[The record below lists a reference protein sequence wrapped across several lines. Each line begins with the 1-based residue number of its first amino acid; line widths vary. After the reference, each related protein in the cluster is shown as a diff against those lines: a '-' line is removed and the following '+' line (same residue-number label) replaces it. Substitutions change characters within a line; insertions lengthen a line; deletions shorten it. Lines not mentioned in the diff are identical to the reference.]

1 MKDLILHIYDF
12 LSARKGW
19 AAAIAVL
26 LTGLALLSALRL
38 DLQEDISA
46 FLPKSEESKLYS
58 EVYSRLG
65 EDHIAVIFS
74 GAGTDVLM
82 DAMDAFASGWKE
94 ADTEGLVPE
103 MDSRSAGADVSAVLG
118 FVSSN
123 WPYFLLEE
131 DYPRMDSLLSS
142 PGFIRERLQEDRLAL
157 IGDPSGLRA
166 RYMRTDPLGLFSP
179 VMERLGELNPAGS
192 AARIEDGYLFTPDGT
207 SGIILFD
214 SPFGA
219 SESGRNARLSEL
231 VDNVKGT
238 VTDAFPEVSVIS
250 TGAPVVSAGN
260 AGRIR
265 KDALTALCLAAIL
278 ICVVLWLSYRRLTDV
293 VWILLSIAAGV
304 LFSLGLIGL
313 FHSSISVIVL
323 GIGSMI
329 AGIAVN
335 YPLHYVDHLK
345 YQSDKR
351 KALAEQVNPLLVG
364 NITTVGAFASLML
377 LKADALR
384 EFGFIGAMTLVGT
397 ILFVLV
403 FLPLFI
409 PAAKGPRKAVKLDW
423 DRHIKLGKR
432 GRRLLFAAFCALT
445 LVFAILG
452 RKIGFDADM
461 HRLNYMSREQEE
473 GFATLS
479 SLQEG
484 GSETIYLV
492 QESADAPFLPSA
504 SGQKE
509 RLERWEA
516 FTASHA
522 GLPEQLSAA
531 AASIGFKADAFEPF
545 LNSWKASWPI
555 ADASYFD
562 PVVTTAAK
570 AAYFPVE
577 DGVQIVKRIAV
588 SPANLEQAK
597 ADIREKLPSGA
608 FCFSSSDLNASLVR
622 ALSED
627 FDTVGWLCSLI
638 VFFFLCFSFRSLE
651 LSLVSFLPLAV
662 GWIWILGGMSLA
674 GLSFNIVNIIL
685 ASFIF
690 GQGDDYSIFIT
701 EGLIYER
708 ATGKKILHSY
718 KNAVS
723 LSALIM
729 FIGIGAL
736 AIAKHP
742 AMRSLGLLTIVGMI
756 CVVLLSYYLPPLVF
770 GWLTRRRDGS
780 ERAVPLTIGRAL
792 GTLYIGGMMVVS
804 MTILSIW
811 AFLYFLPGKSER
823 RQEKFHRL
831 IQKVASLAIRLI
843 PASHFRMVNPHGED
857 FSKPAIY
864 ICNHQSHFDVLAL
877 LALQPKLIFMTNDW
891 VWNFP
896 LYRAILRRAE
906 FYPASW
912 GLSKNSA
919 HIRDLVS
926 RGYSIAIFPEGTR
939 SIDCSIQRFHRGAF
953 LAARELEMDILPLCI
968 HGFGYA
974 LPKHDFMLRRA
985 ALSLEIGE
993 RIRIDDHSE
1002 PLTAVAR
1009 RIRAFYLN
1017 WYADIRRDRENAAYC
1032 AAWVRYQYLYKGHDA
1047 TAECRRVLRPSVY
1060 REIDALTGPEIEIR
1074 DAGCGVYA
1082 LLAALSHPE
1091 IQFTA
1096 YEADEDK
1103 FLTSSRCAL
1112 PSNLKYIQG

>member
-19 AAAIAVL
+19 AAAVAVL
-26 LTGLALLSALRL
+26 LAGLALASALRL

-46 FLPKSEESKLYS
+46 FLPKSADSKRYS

-65 EDHIAVIFS
+65 EDRMAVIFS
-74 GAGTDVLM
+74 GSSMDGLM
-82 DAMDAFASGWKE
+82 DAMDSFATRWKE
-94 ADTEGLVPE
+94 ADTEGLVPG

-131 DYPRMDSLLSS
+131 DYPRMDSLLNS
-142 PGFIRERLQEDRLAL
+142 PSFIEQRLQEDRLAL

-166 RYMRTDPLGLFSP
+166 RYMRTDPLGLFTP
-179 VMERLGELNPAGS
+179 VMERLGELNPAGG
-192 AARIEDGYLFTPDGT
+192 AARIEDGYLFTPDGEK
-207 SGIILFD
+207 GIILFE

-219 SESGRNARLSEL
+219 SESGRNARLSRL
-231 VDNVKGT
+231 VDEVK
-238 VTDAFPEVSVIS
+238 AAVSADYPQLSISS
-250 TGAPVVSAGN
+250 TGAPEVSAGN
-260 AGRIR
+260 ARRIR

-278 ICVVLWLSYRRLTDV
+278 ICAVLWLSYRRLTDV
-293 VWILLSIAAGV
+293 LWILLSIAAGV

-384 EFGFIGAMTLVGT
+384 EFGFIGAMTLIGT
-397 ILFVLV
+397 ILFVLL
-403 FLPLFI
+403 FLPVFI

-423 DRHIKLGKR
+423 DRHIKVGKR
-432 GRRLLFAAFCALT
+432 GRRLLFAGFCVLT

-461 HRLNYMSREQEE
+461 HRLNYMSEEQEQ

-504 SGQKE
+504 PGQEE
-509 RLERWEA
+509 RLARWNA
-516 FTASHA
+516 FTASH
-522 GLPEQLSAA
+522 GDLPAKLSSA
-531 AASIGFKADAFEPF
+531 AASIGFKADAFAPF
-545 LNSWKASWPI
+545 LNSWKAEWPVV
-555 ADASYFD
+555 DASYFD
-562 PVVTTAAK
+562 PVVKTAAK
-570 AAYFPVE
+570 AAYFPSAG
-577 DGVQIVKRIAV
+577 GVQIVKRIPV
-588 SPANLEQAK
+588 TPEQLSERK
-597 ADIREKLPSGA
+597 AQIRARLPEGA
-608 FCFSSSDLNASLVR
+608 FCFSAEDLNSSLVG
-622 ALSED
+622 ALSDD

-770 GWLTRRRDGS
+770 GWITRRRDGS
-780 ERAVPLTIGRAL
+780 QRAVPLTIDRAL

-811 AFLYFLPGKSER
+811 AFLYFLPGSSER
-823 RQEKFHRL
+823 RRENFHRL
-831 IQKVASLAIRLI
+831 IQKVAALAIRII
-843 PASHFRMVNPHGED
+843 PGSRFRMVNPTGED
-857 FSKPAIY
+857 FSRPAIY

-896 LYRAILRRAE
+896 LYRAILRKAE

-919 HIRDLVS
+919 HIRDLVA

-939 SIDCSIQRFHRGAF
+939 SLDCSIQRFHRGAF

-974 LPKHDFMLRRA
+974 LPKHDFMLRHA
-985 ALSLEIGE
+985 ALSLEVGR
-993 RIRIDDHSE
+993 RIRIDGHDE

-1009 RIRAFYLN
+1009 RMRAFYLD
-1017 WYADIRRDRENAAYC
+1017 WYTQIRRDRENAAYC

-1047 TAECRRVLRPSVY
+1047 TAECRKVLRPSVY
-1060 REIDALTGPEIEIR
+1060 REIDALSGPDLEIR

-1091 IQFTA
+1091 IQVTA
-1096 YEADEDK
+1096 YEPDEDK
-1103 FLTSSRCAL
+1103 FLIASRCAL